1 MMLFHFFSLPKLREF
16 GITQVEVNRMY
27 KKRPQCVV
35 SSGSRFESVSLE
47 SVRGAILLLPF
58 GMLLSGLIFVGEVF
72 QKVAVKRKNLRSK
85 KISPRKVENN

>member
-1 MMLFHFFSLPKLREF
+1 MFSLPKLREF

-47 SVRGAILLLPF
+47 SVRGAMLLLPF
-58 GMLLSGLIFVGEVF
+58 GMLAAGVIFVLEVL
-72 QKVAVKRKNLRSK
+72 QKLALKRKIDAADKN
-85 KISPRKVENN
+85 